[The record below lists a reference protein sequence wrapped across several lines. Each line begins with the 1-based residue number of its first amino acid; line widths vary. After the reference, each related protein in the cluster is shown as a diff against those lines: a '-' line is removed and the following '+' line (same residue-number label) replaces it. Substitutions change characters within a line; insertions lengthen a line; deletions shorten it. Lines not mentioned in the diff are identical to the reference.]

1 MLILSDSM
9 ERRRI
14 GRVWRRHAAS
24 HGSVPRAEIKT
35 VGTAR
40 AITTAL
46 TLLRRMG
53 RKIVEG
59 FEHFAEYRGEAI
71 AAVMRRR
78 TE

>member
-1 MLILSDSM
+1 M
-9 ERRRI
+9 R
-14 GRVWRRHAAS
+14 GK
-24 HGSVPRAEIKT
+24 KT

-40 AITTAL
+40 AITAAL

-53 RKIVEG
+53 RKTVEG

>member
-1 MLILSDSM
+1 MAQACRITR
-9 ERRRI
+9 ERTAR
-14 GRVWRRHAAS
+14 GK
-24 HGSVPRAEIKT
+24 KT

-59 FEHFAEYRGEAI
+59 FEHFAEYRGKAI